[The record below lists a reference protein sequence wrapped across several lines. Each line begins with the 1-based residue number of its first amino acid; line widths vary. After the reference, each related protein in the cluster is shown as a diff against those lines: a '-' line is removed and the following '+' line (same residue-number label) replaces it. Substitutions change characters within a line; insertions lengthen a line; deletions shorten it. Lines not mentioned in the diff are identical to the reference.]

1 MRQLVLA
8 VAVSVVLF
16 GCDNKPE
23 GSSKPPAEGGK
34 AGETAKPAEGGKPAE
49 GAKVS
54 KHPWGSFKKGS
65 FVKMKTTTEMEV
77 AGNKTKS
84 ESTTTQTLKDLT
96 ADEAILESE
105 MVMAN
110 VPTPMKSET
119 KIPLKAPEGAKV
131 GDAPKPKTG
140 SEEIEVAGKKLK
152 CDWTET
158 ETEINGAK
166 TVTRVYTNHDIP
178 GFTAKMTVKSPTM
191 SMTSDVVEF
200 ASK

>member
-1 MRQLVLA
+1 MREFLIA
-8 VAVSVVLF
+8 VAVCVALV

-23 GSSKPPAEGGK
+23 GA
-34 AGETAKPAEGGKPAE
+34 AKPGEGTKPGEVAKPGEAAKPAE
-49 GAKVS
+49 GAKAAA

-65 FVKMKTTTEMEV
+65 FVKMKMVSEMEV
-77 AGNKTKS
+77 AGNKMKT
-84 ESTTTQTLKDLT
+84 ETTTTQTLKDLT
-96 ADEAILESE
+96 ADEAVIENE

-110 VPTPMKSET
+110 VPPQKSEI
-119 KIPLKAPEGAKV
+119 KIPLKAPEGGKAAD
-131 GDAPKPKTG
+131 GPKPKTG

-158 ETEINGAK
+158 ETEVNGAK

-178 GFTAKMTVKSPTM
+178 GFTAKMTSKSPTM
-191 SMTSDVVEF
+191 NMTQEVVEF

>member
-8 VAVSVVLF
+8 VAVSFVLF
-16 GCDNKPE
+16 GCDNKSE
-23 GSSKPPAEGGK
+23 SGSKPPADGGK
-34 AGETAKPAEGGKPAE
+34 SGEVANKPAESGKPAE
-49 GAKVS
+49 GAKVA

-65 FVKMKTTTEMEV
+65 FVKSKTTNEMEV
-77 AGNKTKS
+77 GGNKMKT

-96 ADEAILESE
+96 ADEAIIETE
-105 MVMAN
+105 MVIAN
-110 VPTPMKSET
+110 VPPTKTEMKL
-119 KIPLKAPEGAKV
+119 PLKAPEGTKV

-140 SEEIEVAGKKLK
+140 SEEIEVAGKKMK

-166 TVTRVYTNHDIP
+166 TVTRVYQNHDIP

-191 SMTSDVVEF
+191 SMTQEVVEY

>member
-1 MRQLVLA
+1 MRQFILA
-8 VAVSVVLF
+8 MAVSVALV

-23 GSSKPPAEGGK
+23 GGAKPPSEGAK
-34 AGETAKPAEGGKPAE
+34 AGEPARPAERATPA
-49 GAKVS
+49 
-54 KHPWGSFKKGS
+54 KHAWGSFKAGS
-65 FVKMKTTTEMEV
+65 FVKSKSINEMEI
-77 AGNKTKS
+77 GGTKRKT

-96 ADEAILESE
+96 ADEAIVERETSI
-105 MVMAN
+105 AN
-110 VPTPMKSET
+110 APVTKTEV
-119 KIPLKAPEGAKV
+119 KIPLRPLDSGRV

-166 TVTRVYTNHDIP
+166 TVTRIYTNPEIP

-191 SMTSDVVEF
+191 SLTEEVVDF
-200 ASK
+200 SAK